1 MRLRRSEDV
10 LLGRPWVPLGTA
22 SRRGPRPARADQL
35 APTGWGSRPWTARSR
50 PARTRG
56 LAGRARAPSDP
67 SNVGSIASSAAARW
81 PDPSRARAAE
91 LRGCAAPALKAA
103 PAARGRAPGQPPAAA
118 DTGPRARAL
127 SPRPPGPGS
136 YAQTRAVAAA
146 RGTAIARS
154 AGRGVLATPRAG
166 GTPRLRTSPGRGGA
180 CWHCWEAAV
189 ARCVS
194 SAGSRA
200 RRPGGIVRSPPGGL
214 KAVCGAI
221 DDCRPI
227 PAAPR

>member
-1 MRLRRSEDV
+1 M
-10 LLGRPWVPLGTA
+10 GP
-22 SRRGPRPARADQL
+22 SRQPRAGAHAAARADQL

-118 DTGPRARAL
+118 DTGPRARARSAPAL
-127 SPRPPGPGS
+127 PVLAPTPRRAPSRPHGARRSRADRAIGDPRGAACSPRAHATG
-136 YAQTRAVAAA
+136 
-146 RGTAIARS
+146 RGDTAPAYQPRP
-154 AGRGVLATPRAG
+154 GRGVLALLGGGGGAVRVLRGLSSSAAG
-166 GTPRLRTSPGRGGA
+166 GYSP
-180 CWHCWEAAV
+180 
-189 ARCVS
+189 
-194 SAGSRA
+194 
-200 RRPGGIVRSPPGGL
+200 
-214 KAVCGAI
+214 
-221 DDCRPI
+221 
-227 PAAPR
+227 

>member
-1 MRLRRSEDV
+1 M
-10 LLGRPWVPLGTA
+10 GP
-22 SRRGPRPARADQL
+22 SRQPRAGAHAAGAARADQL

-118 DTGPRARAL
+118 DTGPRARARSAPAL
-127 SPRPPGPGS
+127 PVLAPTPRRAPSRPHGARRSRADRAIGDPRGAACSPRHGPGGHRACVP
-136 YAQTRAVAAA
+136 AQAGAGRA
-146 RGTAIARS
+146 GTAGRRRWRGACPPR
-154 AGRGVLATPRAG
+154 ALELGGRGV
-166 GTPRLRTSPGRGGA
+166 
-180 CWHCWEAAV
+180 
-189 ARCVS
+189 
-194 SAGSRA
+194 
-200 RRPGGIVRSPPGGL
+200 
-214 KAVCGAI
+214 
-221 DDCRPI
+221 
-227 PAAPR
+227 